1 MTAECVA
8 TPVLPWRECRSPPM
22 HPKTCLRSI
31 CLLLLFGSSVACA
44 GGTHSALPR
53 LRLDPS
59 RVAVTGLSSGAYM
72 ASQAQLAY
80 PELFPDAALVAGGP
94 YGCADGQLQLA
105 LGTCMKGV
113 PAPDVGALVARVGRR
128 AASGEIGALK
138 SLANAR
144 VYLLHGR
151 ADTTVAP
158 AVAEA
163 AAHFYDA
170 LRDGTP
176 GLAGM
181 QVVDDG
187 ARAFAHNLPVSAVGD
202 DCGKSVSPYLGYC
215 GFDAAGAIF
224 AQMFG
229 KPVHAVA
236 SLARGELRTF
246 DQNALR
252 PEGADAFLASTGFV
266 YVPPDCMTG
275 KRCGLMVAFHGC
287 KQNADAVGQAFV
299 KDAGFNRWADA
310 YDVAVLYPQ
319 TRASFAPLNPQAC
332 WDWWGYSGADYDTRH
347 GVQLRWLVD
356 AVRALGLPA
365 GH

>member
-1 MTAECVA
+1 MSLK
-8 TPVLPWRECRSPPM
+8 P
-22 HPKTCLRSI
+22 
-31 CLLLLFGSSVACA
+31 CLLAISLLFCAASSACRA
-44 GGTHSALPR
+44 GGGEQPLPR

-59 RVAVTGLSSGAYM
+59 RVAVAGLSSGAYM
-72 ASQAQLAY
+72 ASQVQLSY

-94 YGCADGQLQLA
+94 YGCADGQLSLA

-113 PAPDVGALVARVGRR
+113 PAPDIDALVARATKRS
-128 AASGEIGALK
+128 ASGRIGPLQD
-138 SLANAR
+138 LAGAH

-158 AVAEA
+158 SVAEA
-163 AAHFYDA
+163 AAHFYTKLA
-170 LRDGTP
+170 ATTP

-181 QVVDDG
+181 RVVDDG
-187 ARAFAHNLPVSAVGD
+187 ARDFAHNLPLAAAGD
-202 DCGKSVSPYLGYC
+202 DCGKSVSPYLGHC

-229 KPVHAVA
+229 KPARAVA
-236 SLARGELRTF
+236 GSARGQLRTF
-246 DQNALR
+246 DQDGLR
-252 PEGADAFLASTGFV
+252 PDGADAFLADTG
-266 YVPPDCMTG
+266 YLYLPPDCAAG
-275 KRCGLMVAFHGC
+275 RRCGLLVAFHGC
-287 KQNADAVGQAFV
+287 KQDADAVGEAFV
-299 KDAGFNRWADA
+299 RDAGFNRWADA

-347 GVQLRWLVD
+347 GVQLRWLVN
-356 AVRALGLPA
+356 AVRTLGLPA

>member
-1 MTAECVA
+1 VA
-8 TPVLPWRECRSPPM
+8 
-22 HPKTCLRSI
+22 
-31 CLLLLFGSSVACA
+31 
-44 GGTHSALPR
+44 
-53 LRLDPS
+53 
-59 RVAVTGLSSGAYM
+59 GLSSGAYM

-80 PELFPDAALVAGGP
+80 PELFPNAALVAGGP
-94 YGCADGQLQLA
+94 YGCAEGQLSLA

-113 PAPDVGALVARVGRR
+113 PAPDVDALLARAAKRS
-128 AASGEIGALK
+128 ASGEIGALK
-138 SLANAR
+138 DLAGAH

-163 AAHFYDA
+163 AAHFYA
-170 LRDGTP
+170 KLSAATP
-176 GLAGM
+176 GLGGM
-181 QVVDDG
+181 QVRDDG
-187 ARAFAHNLPVSAVGD
+187 ARDFAHNLPVAAAGD
-202 DCGKSVSPYLGYC
+202 DCGKSVSPYLGHC

-229 KPVHAVA
+229 KPAKAVA
-236 SLARGELRTF
+236 GSARGQLRTF

-252 PEGADAFLASTGFV
+252 PEGADVFLADTGYV
-266 YVPPDCMTG
+266 YLPPDCAAG
-275 KRCGLMVAFHGC
+275 KRCGLLVAFHGC
-287 KQNADAVGQAFV
+287 KQDADAVGEVFV

-332 WDWWGYSGADYDTRH
+332 WDWWGYSGADYDTRQ
-347 GVQLRWLVD
+347 GVQLRWLVN

-365 GH
+365 H